1 MNCSIQIIC
10 SILTVL
16 SPAHMSDFANPAG
29 TQLERYNGN
38 VSGLWAT
45 NLEHGTSVPVNL
57 RLCCLCA
64 TQC

>member
-29 TQLERYNGN
+29 TQLEWYNGN
-38 VSGLWAT
+38 VSGL
-45 NLEHGTSVPVNL
+45 
-57 RLCCLCA
+57 
-64 TQC
+64 